1 MVMYAC
7 TLASV
12 HSPTILY
19 TAAKAQ
25 EVGVLVEG
33 KFYINDCSVEKLSY
47 GFQNRQKLLW
57 S

>member
-7 TLASV
+7 TLPSV

-33 KFYINDCSVEKLSY
+33 KFLY
-47 GFQNRQKLLW
+47 
-57 S
+57 